1 MASEAKEVTA
11 KAPVAK
17 AEVPALSA
25 TNEYP
30 GQTMGIVALVLAF
43 FTQIPALVLGII
55 AWIWSNKA
63 GENNVPAKVA
73 VAVSSVLIVLG
84 VLAVIGWIL
93 VVATTLQ
100 DFGGFE
106 GFRGFEDMGCPGLR
120 S

>member
-17 AEVPALSA
+17 AEAPALSA

-55 AWIWSNKA
+55 AWIWCNKA

-106 GFRGFEDMGCPGLR
+106 GFRGFEDMGRPGLR